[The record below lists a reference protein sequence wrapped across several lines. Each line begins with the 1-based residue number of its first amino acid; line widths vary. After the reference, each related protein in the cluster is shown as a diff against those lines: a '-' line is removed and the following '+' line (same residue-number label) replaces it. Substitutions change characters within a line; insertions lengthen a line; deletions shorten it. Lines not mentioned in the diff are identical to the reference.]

1 MKTYKIPATWQM
13 YGILE
18 VEADSLDDAIQKA
31 SGPEYSLPTNSA
43 YVEDT
48 FKVDFE
54 LVENYNEEMPFA

>member
-1 MKTYKIPATWQM
+1 M

-18 VEADSLDDAIQKA
+18 VKADSLEDAIQKA
-31 SGPEYSLPTNSA
+31 LGPEYPLPTNNA

-54 LVENYNEEMPFA
+54 VVENYNEEMPFA

>member
-1 MKTYKIPATWQM
+1 M